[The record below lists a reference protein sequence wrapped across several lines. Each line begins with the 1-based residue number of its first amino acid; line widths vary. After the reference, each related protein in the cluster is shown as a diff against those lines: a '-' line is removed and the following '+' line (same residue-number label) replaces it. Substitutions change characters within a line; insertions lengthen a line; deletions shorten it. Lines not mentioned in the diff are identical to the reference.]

1 MRPGR
6 LRLFAESHGLL
17 VAVHKVQ
24 DLGKGGQG
32 PAAGVQQVQRRDGV
46 EVGKDGVHPDHTE
59 HAGAHHHDDGGHH
72 GLAQPAGGGNGAVHE
87 GGDAVGKGHHGH
99 ALHAGVD
106 DSALGGEQRQ
116 KGAAE
121 EEQGTAQC
129 KPHAEGVAQTDEVAF
144 LDAVGFAGTVVLAHE
159 AGAGHVEGGH
169 AVVDHVVG
177 VGGSA
182 VALDHEGVKGVDAGL
197 DEQVG
202 DGKNGV
208 LEPGRHPQGQDALG
222 GGRVQVQLVYIQR
235 VAVLRAGQC
244 PQDQRGRDAL
254 GDGTGQRHAHHAQA
268 ADDDEEQV
276 QHDVQ
281 RARKG
286 QIDQGL
292 FGVADGAEHRIAEV
306 VQRQRRHAQKI
317 HPQVQDGT
325 GQQVVLGVEQPQHE
339 GRTQQAD
346 EQQRHTGD
354 QADDGGRV
362 HRLLHIGGVP
372 GPVKACHQHVD
383 AVAQADKETGEQG
396 DQNAGGAHGT
406 QRRGPGEPA
415 HDRHVRHVKQYLQ
428 QVGQGQRQAD
438 QQNLLGQRAFRQG
451 FGG

>member
-1 MRPGR
+1 M
-6 LRLFAESHGLL
+6 
-17 VAVHKVQ
+17 
-24 DLGKGGQG
+24 
-32 PAAGVQQVQRRDGV
+32 
-46 EVGKDGVHPDHTE
+46 
-59 HAGAHHHDDGGHH
+59 
-72 GLAQPAGGGNGAVHE
+72 
-87 GGDAVGKGHHGH
+87 
-99 ALHAGVD
+99 
-106 DSALGGEQRQ
+106 
-116 KGAAE
+116 
-121 EEQGTAQC
+121 
-129 KPHAEGVAQTDEVAF
+129 
-144 LDAVGFAGTVVLAHE
+144 
-159 AGAGHVEGGH
+159 
-169 AVVDHVVG
+169 
-177 VGGSA
+177 
-182 VALDHEGVKGVDAGL
+182 
-197 DEQVG
+197 
-202 DGKNGV
+202 
-208 LEPGRHPQGQDALG
+208 
-222 GGRVQVQLVYIQR
+222 QLVYIQR
-235 VAVLRAGQC
+235 VAVLCAGQC

-325 GQQVVLGVEQPQHE
+325 GQQVVLGVEQPQH
-339 GRTQQAD
+339 GRGAKEAD

-372 GPVKACHQHVD
+372 GSVKAGHQHVD

-406 QRRGPGEPA
+406 QRRGPGKPA
-415 HDRHVRHVKQYLQ
+415 HDRHVRHVEQYLQ
-428 QVGQGQRQAD
+428 QIGQGQRQAD